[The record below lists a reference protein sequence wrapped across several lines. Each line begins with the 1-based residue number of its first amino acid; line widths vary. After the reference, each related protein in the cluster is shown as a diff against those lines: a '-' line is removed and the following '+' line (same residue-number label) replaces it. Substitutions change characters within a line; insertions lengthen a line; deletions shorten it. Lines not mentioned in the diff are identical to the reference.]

1 MAFNKNQ
8 HFVPKVHLRPFT
20 LDGENMAINLINIT
34 GLAPIENAPVKN
46 QCSRDYFYGKD
57 PKLESAINFIE
68 NHYGEVVRMLE
79 RGYPSVDGRVTIV
92 LARFIYL
99 QYLRTEAASRAMS
112 EMVLAL
118 HDVPGSDIPL
128 PSMRDAMLEAVQAA
142 MHHYREAMQIVD
154 DLTLCLVRNR
164 TDVPFITSDDP
175 AVLTNWLHLERRPKA
190 LRSFGPKSAG
200 AIFLLPLT
208 SNLCAIMFDNAV
220 YACDHQSGWIELDR
234 PEDIAALNAH
244 QILRCHK
251 NIYFRHWAARDEL
264 LTAVAAIKP
273 RRPATRQTVTQLVL
287 EETTDWGEKFV
298 VRPITDIR
306 DGKKAMVHVQT
317 NHPEPETWPGFLRFR
332 ADATAYSNNTG
343 AGLTRLWCLN
353 GGFVRGNGYREIPV

>member
-34 GLAPIENAPVKN
+34 RLASIENAPVKN

-79 RGYPSVDGRVTIV
+79 RGYPSVDSRITIV

-112 EMVLAL
+112 EMLLAL

-208 SNLCAIMFDNAV
+208 SDLCAIMFDSAV
-220 YACDHQSGWIELDR
+220 YACDHQSGLIDLNR
-234 PEDIAALNAH
+234 PDDVAALNAH

-251 NIYFRHWAARDEL
+251 NIYFRDWAARNDL
-264 LTAVAAIKP
+264 LTAVATIKP
-273 RRPATRQTVTQLVL
+273 RRPTMRQTVTQLVL
-287 EETTDWGEKFV
+287 EEKTDWGEKYV
-298 VRPITDIR
+298 VKPITDIQ
-306 DGKKAMVHVQT
+306 DGKRAMVHVQT
-317 NHPEPETWPGFLRFR
+317 NHPEPESWPGFLRFR
-332 ADATAYSNNTG
+332 PDATAYSNNTG

-353 GGFVRGNGYREIPV
+353 GGFVRGNGHREISV